1 MVANILDFK
10 ALQKPEKFILPD
22 LLLSKI
28 IPRKLNFTLSP
39 QKLSWISTWHN
50 NTNFSNGLFNFTALF
65 MVWKLQ
71 TVLVLKLIPISSF
84 ASVKRISAAIDTDL
98 LLTMKMVAKSNART

>member
-1 MVANILDFK
+1 
-10 ALQKPEKFILPD
+10 
-22 LLLSKI
+22 
-28 IPRKLNFTLSP
+28 
-39 QKLSWISTWHN
+39 
-50 NTNFSNGLFNFTALF
+50 